1 MSNSQS
7 PSITHIPVPLASTA
21 GIGGIPT
28 PAHDIPVG
36 LQLPSSNPAPATHPT
51 FLSDT
56 GVAQP
61 PVAAPHS
68 AVPRTPLMDATSKD
82 QKSFP
87 RPGANQYNDDASPLS
102 GIIAFGGFPIHYS
115 YYNAQQP
122 SCCQHQRDVRRI
134 QGSGK
139 GWRSLKE
146 QKDVYQRFTPQFLLM
161 RLRHATTAQD
171 DASEALASTF
181 VQQQRPIPSGVSS
194 GTGTP
199 NGRNIEDFVT

>member
-1 MSNSQS
+1 MSPLAIEDEGSMKHVPDGKTDLDCPAGAVLLNELSKVLIS
-7 PSITHIPVPLASTA
+7 RAESVIKTNHITHIPVPLASTA

-82 QKSFP
+82 QMSSP
-87 RPGANQYNDDASPLS
+87 RPRANQYNDDASPLS
-102 GIIAFGGFPIHYS
+102 GIIAF
-115 YYNAQQP
+115 
-122 SCCQHQRDVRRI
+122 VR
-134 QGSGK
+134 K
-139 GWRSLKE
+139 FMGWMSTIASSLLYVTKVFNYCE
-146 QKDVYQRFTPQFLLM
+146 DNG
-161 RLRHATTAQD
+161 D
-171 DASEALASTF
+171 DLS
-181 VQQQRPIPSGVSS
+181 
-194 GTGTP
+194 
-199 NGRNIEDFVT
+199 